1 MKNWKD
7 YRNDQKTQA
16 LGDTFI
22 NYNEYGDQSRE
33 TIICIHGI
41 PTWGYIFHD
50 LAVKL
55 AEDYHV
61 LVPDLRGYGFSD
73 KKDNFDRAIDKQSS
87 YLIQWM
93 DELKIDKATI
103 IGHDIG
109 GGVAQRMATS
119 YQDRLN
125 KLCLMNCVSY
135 DSWPIE
141 LIIQLGHPA
150 I

>member
-1 MKNWKD
+1 MMNWKE
-7 YRNDQKTQA
+7 YKKNQKTHT
-16 LGDTFI
+16 LIDFFI
-22 NYNEYGDQSRE
+22 NYNEYGDRSKE

-73 KKDNFDRAIDKQSS
+73 KRDNFDRATDKQAT

-93 DELKIDKATI
+93 NELKIDMATV

-109 GGVAQRMATS
+109 GGVALRLTTS

-135 DSWPIE
+135 DS
-141 LIIQLGHPA
+141 
-150 I
+150 